1 MIYLAKQ
8 RTWLPLSVLIITLVL
23 TVSCASTSAD
33 PSPADGPP
41 NPAAA
46 VEKIKVADRLYDER
60 TDLNKARAARALLR
74 QAQTEDTNSYE
85 ATWKLSRASYFIGAH
100 TDNDN
105 ERDEAFTEGINFGK
119 AAVKLQDGK
128 PEGHFW
134 LGANYGGDAE
144 NSTLAGLGNFED
156 IRRELETVLKLDE
169 TFQSGSAYLGLGR
182 LYLRAPKVLGGD
194 TQKAIEYLEKG
205 IKVGKDNAL
214 MHSTLAEAY
223 HTAGRDAEAR
233 KQFEFLE
240 QMKPDPK
247 YQAEYNEAMADVKK
261 VKEKME

>member
-1 MIYLAKQ
+1 VIPLAKW
-8 RTWLPLSVLIITLVL
+8 RLALTLGLATITFLGAI
-23 TVSCASTSAD
+23 SCNSTPPD
-33 PSPADGPP
+33 PAPADAPA

-46 VEKIKVADRLYDER
+46 VDKIKEADLLYDQR
-60 TDLNKARAARALLR
+60 ADLAKARAARALLR
-74 QAQTEDTNSYE
+74 QAQIEDDGNYE
-85 ATWKLSRASYFIGAH
+85 ATWKLSRANYFIGAH
-100 TDNDN
+100 TENDN

-119 AAVKLQDGK
+119 AAIKLQDGK

-144 NSTLAGLGNFED
+144 HSTLAGLGNFED

-194 TQKAIEYLEKG
+194 TQKAIDYLEKG
-205 IKVGKDNAL
+205 IKIGNDNAL

-223 HTAGRDAEAR
+223 HAAGQEADAKR
-233 KQFEFLE
+233 QIEFLE
-240 QMKPDPK
+240 QMKPDAK
-247 YQAEYNEAMADVKK
+247 YQAEYDEAMSDVKK
-261 VKEKME
+261 LKEKMQ